1 MCVGAI
7 VSLGFIRINIKIY
20 SWLGSYIASLFAF
33 NEMFHDEE
41 CPVQLSEAN
50 KPRENS
56 AIPN

>member
-41 CPVQLSEAN
+41 CPAAL
-50 KPRENS
+50 
-56 AIPN
+56 